1 MNLFL
6 SFIAAI
12 SVASLCFGQTAV
24 DLKRSSSNPCTLG
37 AKMVKQ
43 NHTKDYKFK
52 TDYGS
57 SIVDKTRQN
66 NYECSIRW
74 MGKTNITAQL
84 EYIFLMSDGGKAT
97 PIPPQTLDVEL
108 EPSKT
113 QTVTLESPE
122 VTQND
127 TKLVLIG
134 EYSKDGL
141 NIKGLVIRLKRDG
154 EIIKV
159 WSSDGSWLKHAW
171 KTEFDLSDSKK
182 KE

>member
-1 MNLFL
+1 MKYSTLIL
-6 SFIAAI
+6 ATLVI
-12 SVASLCFGQTAV
+12 SSYCFAQTSV
-24 DLKRSSSNPCTLG
+24 DLKRSSSNPCLLS

-43 NHTKDYKFK
+43 NTKKDVLFK

-57 SIVDKTRQN
+57 SSVDKTRQN
-66 NYECSIRW
+66 NYECSVRW
-74 MGKTNITAQL
+74 LGKTNITASV
-84 EYIFLMSDGGKAT
+84 EYIFLLSDGGKAT
-97 PIPPQTLDVEL
+97 PIPPQSQDIEL
-108 EPSKT
+108 APSKT
-113 QTVTLESPE
+113 QTITLESPA

-127 TKLVLIG
+127 TKLVALG

-171 KTEFDLSDSKK
+171 KPDFDLSDAKK
-182 KE
+182 TQ